1 MIRIIQKRKQKIGKR
16 NEMREEIASRLKSEK
31 IKEMK
36 RIRGHEKAQEE
47 KIDKSAD
54 KECGARNV
62 TRI

>member
-36 RIRGHEKAQEE
+36 RIRGHEKA
-47 KIDKSAD
+47 
-54 KECGARNV
+54 R
-62 TRI
+62 RRR